1 MARRLPTFR
10 AMILQIRPFV
20 APGFGE
26 NGYIVWRDGS
36 ATAVAIDP
44 GNSVAPMLQLLADEG
59 LQIAAVLLT
68 HAHLDHVEGVARL
81 VGETAAPVYLHPADR
96 FLYDHVAQQA
106 QQFGMRV
113 DPLPDVSRPL
123 EHDQQLSIGDVTYH
137 VLHAPGHSPGHVVFH
152 VADADCA
159 FVGDVVFQGSIGRS
173 DLPGG
178 DFTQLI
184 ESIRAQVLSM
194 PDDTT
199 LYPGHGPPTTVG
211 HERATNPFLI
221 PHYGGGLA

>member
-1 MARRLPTFR
+1 MNLN
-10 AMILQIRPFV
+10 IRPFL

-26 NGYIVWRDGS
+26 NGYVVWRDGS
-36 ATAVAIDP
+36 GAAVAIDP
-44 GNSVAPMLQLLADEG
+44 GNAAQPMLELLAEEQLELG
-59 LQIAAVLLT
+59 AVLLT

-81 VGETAAPVYLHPADR
+81 VDATGAPVYLHPDDR

-113 DPLPDVSRPL
+113 DPPPEESRAL
-123 EHDQQLSIGDVTYH
+123 EHDQVLMIGDITFH
-137 VLHAPGHSPGHVVFH
+137 VRHVPGHSPGHVIFH
-152 VADADCA
+152 VPDAGCA
-159 FVGDVVFQGSIGRS
+159 FVGDVVFQGSIGRT

-184 ESIRAQVLSM
+184 ESIREHVLTL

-199 LYPGHGPPTTVG
+199 LYSGHGPATNVG
-211 HERATNPFLI
+211 HERLTNPFLI
-221 PHYGGGLA
+221 PQYGGGLA

>member
-1 MARRLPTFR
+1 MARRRSTFR

-26 NGYIVWRDGS
+26 NGYIVWRDGV

-44 GNSVAPMLQLLADEG
+44 GNSAAPMLQLLAAEG
-59 LQIAAVLLT
+59 LQLAAVLLT

-81 VGETAAPVYLHPADR
+81 VRETAAPVHLHPADR

-113 DPLPDVSRPL
+113 EAPPAVDHDLI
-123 EHDQQLSIGDVTYH
+123 HDQKLVVGDVTYH
-137 VLHAPGHSPGHVVFH
+137 VVHAPGHSPGHVVFH

-184 ESIRAQVLSM
+184 ESIRERVLTMS
-194 PDDTT
+194 DDTT

>member
-1 MARRLPTFR
+1 
-10 AMILQIRPFV
+10 MILQIRPFV

-26 NGYIVWRDGS
+26 NGYIVWCDGVG
-36 ATAVAIDP
+36 TAVAIDP
-44 GNSVAPMLQLLADEG
+44 GNSVTPMLQLLADEG
-59 LQIAAVLLT
+59 LGLAAILLT

-81 VGETAAPVYLHPADR
+81 VAETSAPVHLHPADR

-113 DPLPDVSRPL
+113 DTLPAVSQSL
-123 EHDQQLSIGDVTYH
+123 EHDQKLAIGDVIYH

-152 VADADCA
+152 VDDASCA
-159 FVGDVVFQGSIGRS
+159 FVGDVIFQGSIGRT

-178 DFTQLI
+178 DFATLV
-184 ESIRAQVLSM
+184 ESIRAHVLAM
-194 PDDTT
+194 PDETT

-221 PHYGGGLA
+221 PHYGGGFA